1 MSSDELVSQFMA
13 FTGSADPSRAASYLE
28 MSGGDLQTA
37 VGLYMEHETGG
48 TDHPGGGGDTTTGAR
63 DSARRGGGGLAS
75 ARGSSTAMGGGDFVD
90 VRAPDETR
98 RMRLMD
104 DQMMMPADPSFHL
117 MNAMMEEQFQ
127 SAFAAAPFADLDAR
141 AAVNAAAERA
151 KENQH
156 DDVDDNHDGESK
168 AIDVDDEDDDDGD
181 DEEMGGAGTVPP
193 RLSDMFAAP
202 THLMHK
208 AGGFQGARTVAK
220 DSKRWLLVNIQR
232 DSEFSSHALNRDVWR
247 DELVENLIREGFIFW
262 QTMDVTPEGR
272 TYVERYQ
279 VQDYPHI
286 GIIDPRTGRLMW
298 RKEGWTQQNPVT
310 AESFAEMAMDFCSRN
325 SFDRPPQAP
334 RPAAASSARPTK
346 RPMRDMTEQEQIE
359 AAMKASIEDIT
370 PTDMTDD
377 DVVEV
382 VEDNSEESKP
392 AAAPTKTLLND
403 ELVAMALGDEP
414 ADGARLQLRMPDGKR
429 VVRKFAPTD
438 SVKNIYAFVAQSND
452 EASGGK
458 EFVLMAGF
466 PPKDLFEDID
476 KTIDEC
482 KLSGQA
488 VTIRWK

>member
-438 SVKNIYAFVAQSND
+438 SVKNIYAFVA
-452 EASGGK
+452 
-458 EFVLMAGF
+458 V
-466 PPKDLFEDID
+466 
-476 KTIDEC
+476 C
-482 KLSGQA
+482 
-488 VTIRWK
+488 